1 MWTQQEP
8 GPGRDGVGEELE
20 LEVGGERKRTQGLSP
35 YTPILST
42 LMTKWGWLVA
52 CGLVGDG
59 DEGEGSTLD
68 R

>member
-1 MWTQQEP
+1 
-8 GPGRDGVGEELE
+8 VGEELE